1 MEVCYGDR
9 CGTVCFDG
17 WDDNYASLMCE
28 QLGFGPSGEAADFG
42 PGTGVL
48 LMEILMC
55 SLNDT
60 FPSSCSHYG
69 LGVTIGCDR
78 SKDIGV
84 KCREGSTTT
93 SEQGTTSNMLSLRM
107 HIRI

>member
-1 MEVCYGDR
+1 MRLVDGSLYNEGRVEVCYGDR

-17 WDDNYASLMCE
+17 WDDKYASLVCD

-42 PGTGVL
+42 PGTGTV

-55 SLNDT
+55 SFNDT

-69 LGVTIGCDR
+69 LGITIGCDH
-78 SKDIGV
+78 SNDIGI
-84 KCREGSTTT
+84 KCKGKW
-93 SEQGTTSNMLSLRM
+93 NK
-107 HIRI
+107 